1 MRRTRCWVNCW
12 FALDFRFAFYPDGF
26 IWCWLAML
34 SVAELFSYSK
44 CRILSPTALLL
55 RRKKE
60 QENGQLAQRPAF
72 LECSSGVLPPLD
84 FTEEEARWQS
94 SGSAAVA

>member
-1 MRRTRCWVNCW
+1 
-12 FALDFRFAFYPDGF
+12 
-26 IWCWLAML
+26 ML
-34 SVAELFSYSK
+34 SVAELFPIPNAAF
-44 CRILSPTALLL
+44 CRPQPLL